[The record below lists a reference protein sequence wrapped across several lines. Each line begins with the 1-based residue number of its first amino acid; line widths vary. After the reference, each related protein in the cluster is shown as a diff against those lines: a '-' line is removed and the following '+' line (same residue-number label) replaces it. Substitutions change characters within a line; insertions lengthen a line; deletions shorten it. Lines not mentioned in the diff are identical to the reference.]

1 MQIMGYKS
9 YAEFSV
15 HPNMAASPEVVMP
28 FLNDLSMMIG
38 PKAEQVLHL
47 NSHTLHRNCQ
57 FLSF

>member
-28 FLNDLSMMIG
+28 FLNDLSMMIR